1 MARTPYV
8 FGTPLLA
15 NLLVASGALFLA
27 PLALAQGEAQPEGP
41 AGAPAASEGEAEAE
55 EARLDREQAKI
66 KKQYEELEKKLF
78 NLAARMPKNRA
89 KQASRLRNAFR
100 QSKDDDVLSAM
111 EQAQAG
117 LLQFIDQSPGFTGA
131 LIPEAEAFLV
141 PYVQPTEPKVV
152 RKFFKESVAINEM
165 FHEIYREQGLELQA
179 IFPEGE
185 QVVTTMEEFRTPEDL
200 EGMKIRTMTSPLLLE
215 TYSAF
220 GASPIAMAWGE
231 LIGALKTNMVD
242 GQENPTIWIEAYD
255 LDNLTKVMTYTGHA
269 QYTTA
274 VMANADF
281 YDGLSDE
288 DKALVQKASQE
299 ALDYILDVAVELD
312 AKGLA
317 KIKETNP
324 DYKIVRLTE
333 EERAAFKERAKA
345 VEKAFVERAGERGAA
360 ILEQM
365 KKDLEAA
372 KQ

>member
-1 MARTPYV
+1 MNSFKKFAL
-8 FGTPLLA
+8 GTLA
-15 NLLVASGALFLA
+15 VAGTVALTVSGAQADNWRYAMEEGLTD
-27 PLALAQGEAQPEGP
+27 PQGLYATKFKEIVEANSDHTVQIYPVG
-41 AGAPAASEGEAEAE
+41 SLGESA
-55 EARLDREQAKI
+55 D
-66 KKQYEELEKKLF
+66 
-78 NLAARMPKNRA
+78 
-89 KQASRLRNAFR
+89 
-100 QSKDDDVLSAM
+100 AM

-165 FHEIYREQGLELQA
+165 FHDIYREQGLELLA

-215 TYSAF
+215 TYTAF
-220 GASPIAMAWGE
+220 GASPIAMPWGE

-255 LDNLTKVMTYTGHA
+255 LDNLTNVMTYTGHG

-333 EERAAFKERAKA
+333 EERAAFKERAKS
-345 VEKAFVERAGERGAA
+345 VEAAFVERAGERGAA
-360 ILEQM
+360 ILAQM

-372 KQ
+372 QQ